1 MNTFEERLLGALK
14 QEMAAGPAQAGAQA
28 GGQVVT
34 PVVRRPRRRLVG
46 LAAAAGVAAVA
57 TVAATGLFGGAP
69 AYAVTGTADG
79 GVSVEIN
86 AFRDPDGLASELAAA
101 GVRSVVDYLPYG
113 QVCKEPRGQHGTAEG
128 RFEASIGSTGHG
140 ISFKIPKGQVPAG
153 QTLVLAVTLDRS
165 GPEAP
170 PVSTS
175 LQIVK
180 GAVAP
185 CEPTAMPAP
194 PTDGPTDRSGTRTG
208 TGEGTGGSNGEGT
221 GDGPGWH
228 TEQG

>member
-14 QEMAAGPAQAGAQA
+14 HEMAAGPAQVGAPV
-28 GGQVVT
+28 GGQGGT

-101 GVRSVVDYLPYG
+101 GVKAVVDYLPYG

-128 RFEASIGSTGHG
+128 RFEASIGSSGNG
-140 ISFKIPKGQVPAG
+140 ISFKIPKGRVPAG

-194 PTDGPTDRSGTRTG
+194 PTDGPTDRSGTGDG
-208 TGEGTGGSNGEGT
+208 TGEGPS
-221 GDGPGWH
+221 WH